1 MTRSGATKTSQR
13 EKLRLAATAD
23 VSLWSAVKAPEG
35 EKDKMWRSPCRR
47 SQSST
52 RLPLADYIL
61 AVVVMNYGVAAC
73 SGAHVQ
79 LRPGELTRLQLQ
91 WVAQ

>member
-23 VSLWSAVKAPEG
+23 VSLWSAVKALEG

-61 AVVVMNYGVAAC
+61 AVMNYGVAAC
-73 SGAHVQ
+73 SGAHVY
-79 LRPGELTRLQLQ
+79 LRPGELPRLQLQ